1 MKLQSKIKRNKK
13 KNRQKQMLKQCKK
26 WNKNLR
32 MKLLQWKINL
42 LKLKKSWK
50 PNKNQGL
57 KMIQKP
63 KNLKLKSL
71 KRKQIILSFN
81 KKKWKNFCRK
91 DSSRNNYKLSITE
104 LRSNLIIYCLLLT
117 KLILLL
123 LSSKEI
129 SNLTQSL

>member
-1 MKLQSKIKRNKK
+1 MKLQSKIKKNKK
-13 KNRQKQMLKQCKK
+13 KNRKKQMLKQCKK

-32 MKLLQWKINL
+32 MKLLQWKNNL